1 MYEYIKGRVV
11 DLYDGYAVID
21 VNGIGYKLCVSANA
35 IEELSNK
42 DEAFVYC
49 YLAVREDDM
58 SLFGFYSRGER
69 AMFLKLI
76 EISGVGPKLAIS
88 ILGGMKL
95 DALAVAIVRG
105 DYKLLSKIKG
115 VGKKTAERIVLE
127 LKDKVTAEGETDEVG
142 EKVASVVEKTDVNE
156 DAVVALMSLG
166 FNRAKATA
174 AVAGVQTSGMT
185 LEEIV
190 FMALKNV

>member
-11 DLYDGYAVID
+11 DLYDGYAVLD

-35 IEELSNK
+35 IDELSTK

-58 SLFGFYSRGER
+58 SLYGFYNRGER

-95 DALAVAIVRG
+95 DALAVAIARG
-105 DYKLLSKIKG
+105 DYRLLSKIKG

-127 LKDKVTAEGETDEVG
+127 LKDKVTAEGDVEV
-142 EKVASVVEKTDVNE
+142 VAEQTSTVVEKTTVNE

-166 FNRAKATA
+166 FNRAQATN
-174 AVAGVQTSGMT
+174 AVSSVQCDGLT
-185 LEEIV
+185 LEQIV
-190 FMALKNV
+190 FMALKNA